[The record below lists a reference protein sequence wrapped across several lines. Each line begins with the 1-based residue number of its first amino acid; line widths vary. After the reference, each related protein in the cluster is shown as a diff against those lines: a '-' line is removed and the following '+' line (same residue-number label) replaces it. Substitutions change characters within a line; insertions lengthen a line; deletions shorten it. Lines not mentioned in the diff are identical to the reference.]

1 VTARFDNS
9 YARLPAHFHAAVRP
23 ASVAAP
29 RLIAWNGELAARLGL
44 DDLDPEGRTL
54 VFSGNGLL
62 PGMQPIALAYAG
74 HQFGNFVPQLG
85 DGRAVLLGEVT
96 SPVDG
101 VRYDLQLKGSGQ
113 TPFSRRGDG
122 KSSLGPVI
130 REYLVSEAMHRLG
143 VPTTRALAAVATG
156 EMVLRESRLPGGVL
170 TRVASSH
177 LRVGTFEYFAA
188 RRDVDA
194 LHTLVSYAIERH
206 YPDAADSDR
215 PAAALFARVAAAQ
228 ARLIAHWMALGFIHG
243 VMNTDNCAI
252 GGQTID
258 YGPCAFMDRFEID
271 KVFSSI
277 DHYGRYAFGQQ
288 SAIGHWNLQRLA
300 DCLML
305 VDGDEAAYT
314 EVLEDYGDR
323 FKAAYLAHMRTK
335 LGLMTDH
342 DDDWDLVTAWLQYLQ
357 DNGLDYTLSFRRLA
371 DRLDA
376 ELVGE
381 FGRFERRWRE
391 RIDAQDIPRATVR
404 DSMNAVNPLYIPRN
418 HQVERAIAAAI
429 GGDDSVFHE
438 LHAVLAAP
446 YDPHPGREAYAEP
459 PRPHEEVEMTFC
471 GT

>member
-1 VTARFDNS
+1 VAVRFDNT
-9 YARLPAHFHAAVRP
+9 YARLPAHFHAEVRP
-23 ASVAAP
+23 VPVAAP
-29 RLIAWNGELAARLGL
+29 RLIAWNDELAARLGL
-44 DDLDPEGRTL
+44 DDLDPERRTL

-101 VRYDLQLKGSGQ
+101 ARYDLQLKGSGQ

-130 REYLVSEAMHRLG
+130 REYLLSEAMHRLG

-194 LHTLVSYAIERH
+194 LHTLIAYAIERH
-206 YPDAADSDR
+206 YPDAADGDR
-215 PAAALFARVAAAQ
+215 PAPALFARVAAAQ

-252 GGQTID
+252 GGHTID

-277 DHYGRYAFGQQ
+277 DHYGRYAYGQQ

-305 VDGDEAAYT
+305 VDEDEAAYT

-335 LGLMTDH
+335 LGLLTDH

-371 DRLDA
+371 DRLDV

-391 RIDAQDIPRATVR
+391 RIDAQDLPRAAVR

-418 HQVERAIAAAI
+418 HQVERAIAASI

-446 YDPHPGREAYAEP
+446 YDPQPGREAYAEP